1 MRNDEGL
8 GSLTSCPGRGRG
20 LVEEVG
26 VGVFDAA
33 CRRQVVVGDWEA
45 VGVRV
50 VDSGGA
56 GDDGLGRVPPFGFTG
71 LAPTICGR
79 GYDGDELAE

>member
-1 MRNDEGL
+1 MR
-8 GSLTSCPGRGRG
+8 

-26 VGVFDAA
+26 VGVFDV
-33 CRRQVVVGDWEA
+33 VVVGDWEA

-50 VDSGGA
+50 VDGGGA
-56 GDDGLGRVPPFGFTG
+56 GDHGFRRVPPFGFTG

-79 GYDGDELAE
+79 G